1 LPIKPGFR
9 PFKQRPTSFC
19 PELLP
24 RIKDEIHRLLEV
36 KFIRPCRYA
45 EWVSNIVL
53 VEKKDFGK
61 LRVCIDFRNL
71 NRVTPKDEY
80 HMPVVDILIN
90 NASGNRV
97 ISFIDANARYN

>member
-9 PFKQRPTSFC
+9 PFKQRPMPFRAV
-19 PELLP
+19 P

-36 KFIRPCRYA
+36 KFIRLCRYA
-45 EWVSNIVL
+45 KWVSNIAQ
-53 VEKKDFGK
+53 VEKKDFSK
-61 LRVCIDFRNL
+61 LRVCIDFLNL
-71 NRVTPKDEY
+71 NRATPKDEY